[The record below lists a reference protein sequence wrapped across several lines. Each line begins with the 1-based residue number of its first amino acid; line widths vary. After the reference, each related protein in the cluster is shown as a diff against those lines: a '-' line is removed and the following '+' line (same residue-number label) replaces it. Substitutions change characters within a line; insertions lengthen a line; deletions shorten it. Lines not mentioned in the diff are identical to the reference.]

1 MKRVLVLSLVA
12 IFSVSACASAPKK
25 VTLPEETALGTASPE
40 ETQKAPAKADAA
52 ESNGIEAMTRPI
64 LFAYNSSA
72 IESTYAGQLQELA
85 QHIRQT
91 NGKLLVE
98 GHTDERGS
106 TEFNLALGERRAN
119 SAKSYLT
126 RLGVPNTNI
135 NTISY
140 GEERPV
146 SVGDTESAH
155 ARNRRAE
162 LVLSN

>member
-25 VTLPEETALGTASPE
+25 VTLPEETALGTASPQ
-40 ETQKAPAKADAA
+40 ETQESPAKADAA
-52 ESNGIEAMTRPI
+52 ESEGENMTRPI
-64 LFAYNSSA
+64 LYAYNSSE
-72 IESTYAGQLQELA
+72 IEPMYAGQLQNLA
-85 QHIRQT
+85 QHIRET
-91 NGKLLVE
+91 NGKLLIE

-106 TEFNLALGERRAN
+106 TEYNLALGERRAN
-119 SAKSYLT
+119 SAKNYLT
-126 RLGVPNTNI
+126 RLGVSNSNI